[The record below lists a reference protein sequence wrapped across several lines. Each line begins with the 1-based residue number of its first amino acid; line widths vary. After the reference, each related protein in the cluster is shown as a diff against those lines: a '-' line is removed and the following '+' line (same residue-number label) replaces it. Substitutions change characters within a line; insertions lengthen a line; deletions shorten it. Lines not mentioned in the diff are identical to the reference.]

1 MKTLHIAVTGINAS
15 DNPAPGIGIAR
26 SLKEQSQFDV
36 KIAGLAY
43 DAMEPG
49 IYMDWAVD
57 RSFLIPY
64 PTAGHEALL
73 QRLLYI
79 KEQFGLDVVIPT
91 LDSELPFFQKC
102 QDELASHGIATFL
115 PTEEQFKLRG
125 KDQLDVIAKQA
136 GLTAPKQAT
145 VLSYQELSDAVLKI
159 GLPVMI
165 KGPLYHA
172 HRAYNMEE
180 AMAHFSTVVAQWGY
194 PVIVQEMVSGEE
206 MSVTGIGDG
215 KGNCTGLVAMKKIN
229 TTQLGKVW
237 TGVTVLHEGLLEAT
251 KRFVS
256 QTHWQAGFEVECMVK
271 GDTINLI
278 EINPRFPAWVY
289 FATGVGIN
297 LPQML
302 VNFALGEKVS
312 NKYDYEAG
320 KLFVRYTG
328 EQICDIGKFQD
339 MVTLGECS

>member
-15 DNPAPGIGIAR
+15 ENPAPGIGIAR
-26 SLKEQSQFDV
+26 SLKEQTEFDV

-57 RSFLIPY
+57 RSYLIPY
-64 PTAGHEALL
+64 PAAGHEALL

-91 LDSELPFFQKC
+91 LDSELPFFHKFQE
-102 QDELASHGIATFL
+102 ELDNNGIATFL

-125 KDQLDVIAKQA
+125 KDKLDIIAKQA
-136 GLTAPKQAT
+136 GLTAPKQAA
-145 VLSYQELSDAVLKI
+145 VVSYQELSDAITEI

-172 HRAYNMEE
+172 HRAYNIEE

-194 PVIVQEMVSGEE
+194 PVIVQEYVTGEE

-215 KGNCTGLVAMKKIN
+215 NGGCSGLVAMKKIN

-256 QTHWQAGFEVECMVK
+256 QTNWQAGFEVECIVN

-302 VNFALGEKVS
+302 VNYSLGRKVTD
-312 NKYDYEAG
+312 KFEYAAG

-328 EQICDIGKFQD
+328 EQICDIEKFQD